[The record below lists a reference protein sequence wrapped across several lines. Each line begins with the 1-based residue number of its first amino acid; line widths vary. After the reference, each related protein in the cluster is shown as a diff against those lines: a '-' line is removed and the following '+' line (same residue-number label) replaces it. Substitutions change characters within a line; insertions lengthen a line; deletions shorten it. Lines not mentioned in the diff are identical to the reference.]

1 MSKNL
6 DEWTQKVTE
15 LFGEISNMPEDE
27 QKKAKSIIR
36 SLSSDRKDAQP
47 ILDKDE
53 IDFISETLGN
63 NSLD

>member
-15 LFGEISNMPEDE
+15 LFGEISNMPEDD

-36 SLSSDRKDAQP
+36 SLSSDRKDTQP